1 MILITGG
8 CGYIGTA
15 LSSVLMRGGGEEFR
29 IMDNLSGCNPLNL
42 LFLNHVEFVW
52 GDVRKEEDLKLAME
66 GVDTVV
72 HLAAR
77 LPTAPGMIDETRTDV
92 EDVNYLGTR
101 NVLEEARKRDLKVL
115 FASTCNIYGV
125 GTDLKGDDEVKPLN
139 PYSKSKLKAEK
150 LCLDYHEKYGLDVRI
165 LRLASVYGYSPGVRF
180 NLVVNYFALRAILGY
195 NLTVFGKG
203 ENWRPFIHVE
213 DAASAFLFLM
223 EKGRSGEVYNV
234 GGENFRIKDVAELV
248 RNLVNPEVEIEFLA
262 DREPEFSY
270 SVDFTKIHELG
281 FRLTYTLER
290 GIENLV
296 GKLEVLRNL
305 RR

>member
-15 LSSVLMRGGGEEFR
+15 LSSMLMRRGEEFR

-42 LFLNHVEFVW
+42 LFLNHVDFVW
-52 GDVRKEEDLKLAME
+52 GDVRKEEDLKGALKD
-66 GVDTVV
+66 VDAII
-72 HLAAR
+72 HLAAK
-77 LPTAPGMIDETRTDV
+77 LPTAPGMVDDTKEDV
-92 EDVNYLGTR
+92 ESVNYLGTR

-125 GTDLKGDDEVKPLN
+125 GSDMREDDVVKPLN
-139 PYSKSKLKAEK
+139 PYSKSKLMAEK
-150 LCLDYHEKYGLDVRI
+150 LCLEYHERYGLDVVI

-180 NLVVNYFALRAILGY
+180 NLVVNYFVLRAILGY

-203 ENWRPFIHVE
+203 DNWRPFIHVE
-213 DAASAFLFLM
+213 DAANAFLFLN
-223 EKGRSGEVYNV
+223 ERGRSGEIYNT
-234 GGENFRIKDVAELV
+234 GGENYRIRDIAILI
-248 RNLVNPEVEIEFLA
+248 RNLVNPGIGIDFLV

-270 SVDFTKIHELG
+270 SVNFDKIQELG
-281 FRLTYTLER
+281 FKPNHTLKTGVEDLA
-290 GIENLV
+290 E
-296 GKLEVLRNL
+296 KLKAL